1 MDFLKRLFGGGGAA
15 RDTGGLYFYIRSR
28 RSGEIIRLRL
38 DLNQLSPEYDGDR
51 ISGYYTHKTLVGQ
64 RSFERLEADF
74 TFDASKRLLEK
85 SVTGGEFVTQ
95 EDWLAQQ
102 EASRDS

>member
-1 MDFLKRLFGGGGAA
+1 MDFLKRLFGGGAP
-15 RDTGGLYFYIRSR
+15 RDASGLYFYIRCR

-38 DLNQLSPEYDGDR
+38 DLNQLSPEYEGDR
-51 ISGYYTHKTLVGQ
+51 VSGYYAHKTLVGQ
-64 RSFERLEADF
+64 RSFERLEAEF

-85 SVTGGEFVTQ
+85 SVTGGEFVTH

-102 EASRDS
+102 GATHES